1 MFLIEYVYLNWYF
14 LGLVQTLVEW
24 SDIEK
29 QFVATFYSWVCKG
42 LFFCQI
48 LVGIFFSFVH
58 LSHFT
63 WDFLYFYSFAIFNYG
78 FSSGLFFLPHFY
90 LEFSSALFICHIL
103 LGIFFSL
110 ICHILL
116 VIFSALFNCHILR
129 VIFFSFVNLP
139 QIYLRFFQLFYLP
152 PFTWEF
158 LQFTCHILLRIFDSF
173 ICHILLW
180 TSQSSFHMSQ
190 TVNEFERDIFH
201 FYRRIQER

>member
-78 FSSGLFFLPHFY
+78 FSSGLFFCHIFTWNFLQLYSFATFCLGFSSAWFVIFY
-90 LEFSSALFICHIL
+90 LWFFQLCLIATFYVWFSSALLICHRFTCDFFSFFICHLL
-103 LGIFFSL
+103 LGNFFSL
-110 ICHILL
+110 FATFYLGFL
-116 VIFSALFNCHILR
+116 TALFAT
-129 VIFFSFVNLP
+129 
-139 QIYLRFFQLFYLP
+139 FYYEQVSP
-152 PFTWEF
+152 VS
-158 LQFTCHILLRIFDSF
+158 TCHK
-173 ICHILLW
+173 
-180 TSQSSFHMSQ
+180 Q
-190 TVNEFERDIFH
+190 
-201 FYRRIQER
+201 